1 MSTITQP
8 PNPTTV
14 KLLDY
19 NELAVWLND
28 SVRHLRRLV
37 HENRIPYL
45 KVGHFIRFDADHISQ
60 WLDHNRH
67 GR

>member
-8 PNPTTV
+8 PTAPTGR
-14 KLLDY
+14 LLDY
-19 NELAVWLND
+19 DELALWLND

-45 KVGHFIRFDADHISQ
+45 KVGHFIRFDSEQISQ
-60 WLDHNRH
+60 WLRDNRH
-67 GR
+67 G